1 MFATDITLNEFNRAY
16 LSRLMADIREDE
28 LDCQPHAELHSVR
41 WILAHLAIAVDYG
54 FAQLGMPFVCP
65 ADWHSGYGP
74 TSQAGTAANVKPT
87 QDELLAKIDSGYTQ
101 LCSAASAASPSQL
114 EEIHEV
120 GLLKGTPL
128 RTKGDLIA
136 HLLATHFAVHLGQLS
151 TLRRLSG
158 RPMLF

>member
-1 MFATDITLNEFNRAY
+1 MFVSEIILNEFNRAY
-16 LSRLMADIREDE
+16 LSRLMSDIPEDE
-28 LDCQPHAELHSVR
+28 LDVQPHPELHSVR
-41 WILAHLAIAVDYG
+41 WILAHLAIAADYG
-54 FAQLGMPFVCP
+54 FRQLDLPFVCP
-65 ADWHSGYGP
+65 RDWHSGYGP
-74 TSQAGTAANVKPT
+74 TSQAGTAAGVRPT
-87 QDELLAKIDSGYTQ
+87 RDELLAKIDSGYAQ
-101 LCSAASAASPSQL
+101 LCSAASAAPASQL

-128 RTKGDLIA
+128 RTKSDLIA